1 VTEEYSAEFDAIA
14 ATTLVM
20 VEMHD
25 LRDRLLALQGAI
37 PAPTADQPNVA
48 TILFET
54 AARCSAYSPVGA
66 ASGQM
71 Y

>member
-1 VTEEYSAEFDAIA
+1 
-14 ATTLVM
+14 M

-25 LRDRLLALQGAI
+25 LARSALALQGAI

-54 AARCSAYSPVGA
+54 RGKVFRI
-66 ASGQM
+66 
-71 Y
+71 